1 MKQLAQS
8 LANMFG
14 VTVGYQDKDGARTV
28 AKPGTMNINIEVTD
42 TFGHE
47 PNYGW
52 VKRATLEA
60 PDALSRYSIVRRAKH
75 AVGWTGKRTVTVD
88 HGDMI
93 ELRPHGECLVCFI
106 TFN

>member
-8 LANMFG
+8 LADTFG
-14 VTVGYQDKDGARTV
+14 VTVGYTTATGARER
-28 AKPGTMNINIEVTD
+28 AKPTMKLNIEVTD

-52 VKRATLEA
+52 VRRATLEVM
-60 PDALSRYSIVRRAKH
+60 DLTSRYACVRRAKA
-75 AVGWTGKRTVTVD
+75 AVGWTGKRCVTVD

>member
-8 LANMFG
+8 IANMFG
-14 VTVGYQDKDGARTV
+14 STVSYQDKDGARTV
-28 AKPGTMNINIEVTD
+28 AKPGIMKINIEVTD

-52 VKRATLEA
+52 VRRATLEA
-60 PDALSRYSIVRRAKH
+60 PDLLSRYACVRRAKA

-88 HGDMI
+88 YGDMI

>member
-1 MKQLAQS
+1 
-8 LANMFG
+8 
-14 VTVGYQDKDGARTV
+14 
-28 AKPGTMNINIEVTD
+28 MNINIEVTD

-52 VKRATLEA
+52 CRRATLEA

-106 TFN
+106 TFDR